1 MEENKKLFVEKLGS
15 LIKRQTR
22 AGQTINDLRYE
33 STLIGERVVIVFN
46 GGFTKAINITG
57 NSCIAIMAVIT
68 KALM

>member
-22 AGQTINDLRYE
+22 AGQTIKEIRYE
-33 STLIGERVVIVFN
+33 SSLIAERVVIVFN

-57 NSCIAIMAVIT
+57 DSCIAIMKDICKV
-68 KALM
+68 LE